1 MRGTTAASA
10 SRPRTAPAR
19 SGPLLKHQLDLI
31 FEKYVPVIFSTHFER
46 RAQDPGKLS
55 VVPQLLGNRA
65 AALHQLGHLT
75 AALRDTRA
83 ALASDR

>member
-1 MRGTTAASA
+1 M
-10 SRPRTAPAR
+10 
-19 SGPLLKHQLDLI
+19 
-31 FEKYVPVIFSTHFER
+31 IFSTHFER